1 MFACK
6 AKHFFPEVL
15 GRRAM
20 CHCVT
25 SQSDSWTLVTCLT
38 GAGAEIAGGA
48 EDAAGAEAGGGRTTT
63 SSDDEGEAR
72 GDRSTTGVVL

>member
-1 MFACK
+1 
-6 AKHFFPEVL
+6 
-15 GRRAM
+15 M

-38 GAGAEIAGGA
+38 GTGAELAEGAKDAG
-48 EDAAGAEAGGGRTTT
+48 GAEAGGDKTTT
-63 SSDDEGEAR
+63 SSDDEGEAG